1 MKLDAGLEVEL
12 ACGLRRASSRF
23 ESHCSGGQVGQRVR
37 RKRQSQDSPPLLVGA
52 QDGGADLRILRHV
65 PELIVLVGRR
75 GRQIEDVNGPLLRN
89 RVPDN
94 LSVGL
99 RSFGADHRYDP
110 CLGGDYV
117 VDLPPPQGH
126 LFREIV
132 ALAGNIVALA
142 GEIGVLFEQIAG
154 GKGQQRRGGDQQQSR
169 GPRFGAAR
177 LNERQDLLLGPSGQ
191 LFRSRFFDVDHDR
204 SLLSFFGDPIE
215 QSFSNVIRRGLKW
228 QGLRQQGGHIAPPGD
243 DSLLLRS
250 GSLQRRFDFLR
261 RFLIK
266 RADYIQ
272 RRYFFYLIP
281 FHITHS
287 KPKNPASFL
296 VRENSDESGK
306 STKSAC
312 ANRSKTAPM
321 MPRRS

>member
-1 MKLDAGLEVEL
+1 MKLDAGFEVEL

-23 ESHCSGGQVGQRVR
+23 ESHRSGGQVGQRVR
-37 RKRQSQDSPPLLVGA
+37 RQRQFQDLPPLLVGA
-52 QDGGADLRILRHV
+52 KDGGADLRILRHV

-75 GRQIEDVNGPLLRN
+75 RRQIEDVNGPLLRT
-89 RVPDN
+89 RVPDD
-94 LSVGL
+94 LGVGL
-99 RSFGADHRYDP
+99 RSFVADHRYDP
-110 CLGGDYV
+110 GPGGDDV

-132 ALAGNIVALA
+132 ALAGDIVALA

-154 GKGQQRRGGDQQQSR
+154 GKGQQRGGCDQQPVCE
-169 GPRFGAAR
+169 PRFGAAR

-191 LFRSRFFDVDHDR
+191 LFRSRFFDGDLDR

-228 QGLRQQGGHIAPPGD
+228 QGLRQQGGHIAPLGD
-243 DSLLLRS
+243 DALLLRS
-250 GSLQRRFDFLR
+250 GSLQRRFDFLP

-266 RADYIQ
+266 RAYYIQ

-281 FHITHS
+281 VHNTS
-287 KPKNPASFL
+287 
-296 VRENSDESGK
+296 
-306 STKSAC
+306 
-312 ANRSKTAPM
+312 
-321 MPRRS
+321 